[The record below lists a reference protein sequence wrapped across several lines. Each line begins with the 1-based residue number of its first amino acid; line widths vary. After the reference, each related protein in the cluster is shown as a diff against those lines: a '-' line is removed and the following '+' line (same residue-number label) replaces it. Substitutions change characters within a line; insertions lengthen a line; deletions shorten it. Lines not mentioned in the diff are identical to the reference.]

1 MNLAEAQLHKW
12 YKIEK
17 VKYDMEF
24 MLRIM
29 TLGLVEDASVKV
41 VSRIPGTL
49 EVQVMDSKV
58 AVSENIAKN
67 IMVV

>member
-41 VSRIPGTL
+41 VSRVPGTL